1 MSFTPHLFSDP
12 HSYIMDGN
20 YSLDQQEGN
29 CNETRTNSTNFHI
42 EETVIPIIISIQ
54 CVVIIAAVCGN
65 SLVIIAFYKFSS
77 LRTASN
83 VILVSLC
90 TADSLIVISFIINVS
105 KLSLY
110 LSSHDVHMAKSV
122 CKVEASF
129 SFTLTAVII
138 LHLALISVERFIA
151 IKFSLRYHTI
161 VTNRRA
167 LFASIAVWL
176 WAVAVTLVFPQA
188 LRASNNV
195 AYGDLVHAMHPCYKQ
210 KTFHSRELTPA
221 LTKGYLIFLVTS
233 MLVIPL
239 VIILCSYGYTFLVSN
254 KHRKQIRDQGN
265 FPDIS
270 TIKREMKGARTLAIV
285 VAVCLL
291 SIVPLLISTSLR
303 FFGKLPDDDC
313 RRPKAQIF
321 EALCSRI
328 CILFKRRLQSCYLRL
343 EI

>member
-1 MSFTPHLFSDP
+1 MA
-12 HSYIMDGN
+12 GN
-20 YSLDQQEGN
+20 NSTDQQEGN
-29 CNETRTNSTNFHI
+29 CNGTRTNCTNFYI
-42 EETVIPIIISIQ
+42 EETVIPFIIGVK

-90 TADSLIVISFIINVS
+90 TADSFIVVFFIISIS

-110 LSSHDVHMAKSV
+110 LSSRDVDMLKSV
-122 CKVEASF
+122 CMVEAPF

-161 VTNRRA
+161 VTYRRA

-176 WAVAVTLVFPQA
+176 LAVAVILVFPQA
-188 LRASNNV
+188 LRASYND
-195 AYGDLVHAMHPCYKQ
+195 AYRHLVHAMHPSYKP
-210 KTFHSRELTPA
+210 KKRLSCGPIPA
-221 LTKGYLIFLVTS
+221 LTNGYLIFLVTT
-233 MLVIPL
+233 MFVIPL
-239 VIILCSYGYTFLVSN
+239 VIILSSYGYIFLVSK
-254 KHRKQIRDQGN
+254 KHRKEIRDQGN

-291 SIVPLLISTSLR
+291 GIVPLLISTSLC
-303 FFGKLPDDDC
+303 FFGKLPDDDHH
-313 RRPKAQIF
+313 REIKYFKHIVH
-321 EALCSRI
+321 ALAFCLNAVCGPFIYGWRNEQ
-328 CILFKRRLQSCYLRL
+328 FRDAFRRLLKCA
-343 EI
+343 

>member
-1 MSFTPHLFSDP
+1 MSFKSLLFSDP
-12 HSYIMDGN
+12 LGYIMDGN
-20 YSLDQQEGN
+20 YSTDQQEGN
-29 CNETRTNSTNFHI
+29 CNETSTNSTNFHI
-42 EETVIPIIISIQ
+42 KKTVIPFIISIQ
-54 CVVIIAAVCGN
+54 CVAVIAAVCGN

-90 TADSLIVISFIINVS
+90 TADSLIVISFIVNIS
-105 KLSLY
+105 KLSAY
-110 LSSHDVHMAKSV
+110 LSSRDVHMLKSV
-122 CKVEASF
+122 CKVQASF

-176 WAVAVTLVFPQA
+176 LAVAVTLVFPQA
-188 LRASNNV
+188 LRASNSD
-195 AYGDLVHAMHPCYKQ
+195 AYGDLVRAMHPCHKQ
-210 KTFHSRELTPA
+210 KKSHSRGSTPA

-239 VIILCSYGYTFLVSN
+239 VIILCSYGYIFLVSN

-285 VAVCLL
+285 VVVCLL
-291 SIVPLLISTSLR
+291 SIVPLLITTSLR
-303 FFGKLPDDDC
+303 FFG
-313 RRPKAQIF
+313 
-321 EALCSRI
+321 
-328 CILFKRRLQSCYLRL
+328 
-343 EI
+343 

>member
-1 MSFTPHLFSDP
+1 MT
-12 HSYIMDGN
+12 GN
-20 YSLDQQEGN
+20 NPTDQQEGN

-42 EETVIPIIISIQ
+42 EETVIPIIVSIQ
-54 CVVIIAAVCGN
+54 CVAVIAAVCGN

-90 TADSLIVISFIINVS
+90 TADSLIVISFIINII
-105 KLSLY
+105 KMSLY
-110 LSSHDVHMAKSV
+110 LSSHDDNMLKSV

-129 SFTLTAVII
+129 SFTLIAVII

-188 LRASNNV
+188 LRASNND
-195 AYGDLVHAMHPCYKQ
+195 AYRHFVHALHPSCKP
-210 KTFHSRELTPA
+210 KKCHS
-221 LTKGYLIFLVTS
+221 LTKGYLIFLVTT
-233 MLVIPL
+233 MFVIPL
-239 VIILCSYGYTFLVSN
+239 VIILCSYGYIFLVSK
-254 KHRKQIRDQGN
+254 KHRKQIKDQGN

-291 SIVPLLISTSLR
+291 GIVPLLISTSLR
-303 FFGKLPDDDC
+303 FLGKLPDDDS
-313 RRPKAQIF
+313 RRKLKHF
-321 EALCSRI
+321 K
-328 CILFKRRLQSCYLRL
+328 CIVHAFAFCLNAVCNPVIYGWRDEQFRDAFRRLLKCV
-343 EI
+343 

>member
-1 MSFTPHLFSDP
+1 MN
-12 HSYIMDGN
+12 GN
-20 YSLDQQEGN
+20 NSTDQQEGN

-42 EETVIPIIISIQ
+42 EETVIPIIVSIQ
-54 CVVIIAAVCGN
+54 CVAVIAAVCGN

-90 TADSLIVISFIINVS
+90 TADSLIVVSFIINII
-105 KLSLY
+105 KMSLY
-110 LSSHDVHMAKSV
+110 LSSHDDHMLKSV

-129 SFTLTAVII
+129 SFTLIAVII

-188 LRASNNV
+188 LRASNND
-195 AYGDLVHAMHPCYKQ
+195 AYRHFVHAMHPSYKP
-210 KTFHSRELTPA
+210 KKSHS
-221 LTKGYLIFLVTS
+221 LTKGYLIFSVTT
-233 MLVIPL
+233 MFVIPL
-239 VIILCSYGYTFLVSN
+239 VIILCSYGYIFLVSK

-291 SIVPLLISTSLR
+291 GIVPLLIFTSLR
-303 FFGKLPDDDC
+303 FLGKLPDDGS
-313 RRPKAQIF
+313 RRKLRHF
-321 EALCSRI
+321 K
-328 CILFKRRLQSCYLRL
+328 CIVHAFAFCLNAVCNPVIYGWRDEQFRDAFRRLLKCV
-343 EI
+343 